1 MKIKKELIEKRTK
14 GVVLL
19 LFILILLPVVSA
31 LEFLDNLR
39 YGTTGVGLY
48 DTNKTLIDFLFFFT
62 LFLSI
67 NWISLKRVY
76 GKESKERGPLLGIA
90 IVVSLALAIGA
101 LKAGLSPSFLI
112 PFMQYIFFFIGVAF
126 TYLIIVWLGKLEK
139 WWAKLL
145 AFLFAFILVWI
156 ILNLGSYLLVN
167 GGEFGQG
174 TEGESFW
181 DRTKASLSEMFDSLW
196 AIPGEIIEEE
206 TVPPEEPAEEEAI
219 EETPPEEETTEEPP
233 EEDTTE
239 ETPPEEVPEDTT
251 EETPVEPEP
260 TPEEATEE
268 TPPEDIPKEETS
280 PTEPETLPA
289 PVEPEPTPAS
299 EPETP
304 EEKPEEETSAGWY
317 NRMDM
322 WVNKN
327 RSLAMGGTLVLT
339 LVVVFGMIYK
349 FKREGERDPVY
360 LSRDLTNLER
370 TMNDPSELAYIQ
382 SLEDYPWK

>member
-19 LFILILLPVVSA
+19 LFILLLLPVVSA

-39 YGTTGVGLY
+39 YGTTGLGLY

-112 PFMQYIFFFIGVAF
+112 PFMQYLFFFIGVAF

-145 AFLFAFILVWI
+145 AFLFAFLLVWI
-156 ILNLGSYLLVN
+156 ILNLGSYILVK
-167 GGEFGQG
+167 GGEFGQE

-206 TVPPEEPAEEEAI
+206 TVPSEEPAAEETT
-219 EETPPEEETTEEPP
+219 EETPPEEETTEEPS

-268 TPPEDIPKEETS
+268 TPPEDIPEEETS

-289 PVEPEPTPAS
+289 PVEPEPTPAP

-304 EEKPEEETSAGWY
+304 EEKPEEETSAGWL

-322 WVNKN
+322 WVIKN
-327 RSLAMGGTLVLT
+327 LSLAVGGTLVLT

-360 LSRDLTNLER
+360 LSRDLTDLER